1 LKAAWLTPK
10 KHEPQSI
17 FYQNHISKP
26 FSLCRGRYTHCVD
39 ALDPA
44 CRQNCWPQT
53 PRHYGYDAS
62 HTSGGAG
69 MKKVLLLNPP
79 GKQLY
84 IRDYYCSKV
93 SQADYIN
100 QPVDLLVIS
109 GILDTHVEL
118 HALDAIA
125 GALSIE
131 STLAGIRTFHPDVI
145 IVLMGAV
152 SLTEDTAFIKQVR
165 AILPQA
171 RIVCTGDIFGEAPEQ
186 YLLTIPEIDAALTDF
201 TSPDILEYIT
211 GTAASFETI
220 VTRTGGGH
228 LLPALST
235 KPHFLDAVPRHDL
248 FARFNYRH
256 PFIRGRRFATT
267 LIDFG
272 CPFQCSFCIM
282 KTLPYRTR
290 PVDAIMRE
298 LHTIKAMG
306 ITEILFDTQ
315 TFGAN
320 KAHALEVCT
329 RMVDEK
335 LHMGWVCFSRV
346 DITTPDMLSRMQKAG
361 CHTIIYGVESGS
373 AHILKKYQKGYT
385 PEQIH
390 RTIDYAS
397 SIGLETVGTFIL
409 GLPEEDET
417 TMRETLDTLRRIR
430 LDYASF
436 NVAVPR
442 AGTELR
448 KEAID
453 LGFIKNDFT
462 VMDQSGTEVALPTK
476 SLTREDIRRFRQQ
489 AVRTFYFRPS
499 YLLKRLTRIR
509 SPYDLLRTISQGLSL
524 VQRTWKGS

>member
-1 LKAAWLTPK
+1 
-10 KHEPQSI
+10 
-17 FYQNHISKP
+17 
-26 FSLCRGRYTHCVD
+26 
-39 ALDPA
+39 
-44 CRQNCWPQT
+44 
-53 PRHYGYDAS
+53 
-62 HTSGGAG
+62 

-109 GILDTHVEL
+109 GILDTYVEL
-118 HALDAIA
+118 QAIDAIA
-125 GALSIE
+125 GNISIE
-131 STLAGIRTFHPDVI
+131 ATLAEIRTVDPDVV
-145 IVLMGAV
+145 IVLVGAV
-152 SLTEDTAFIKQVR
+152 SLTEDAAFMKQLR

-171 RIVCTGDIFGEAPEQ
+171 RILCTGDIFNEAPEQ
-186 YLLTIPEIDAALTDF
+186 YLLTIPEIDAAVTDF
-201 TSPDILEYIT
+201 TSPEILAYVT
-211 GTAASFETI
+211 GAATAFATI
-220 VTRTGGGH
+220 VTRTGERKQ
-228 LLPALST
+228 LPST
-235 KPHFLDAVPRHDL
+235 GAGAQFLDAVPRHDL
-248 FARFNYRH
+248 FTRFNYRH
-256 PFIRGRRFATT
+256 PFIHGRRFATT

-272 CPFQCSFCIM
+272 CPFKCSFCIM
-282 KTLPYRTR
+282 KKLPYRTR

-306 ITEILFDTQ
+306 ITEILIDTQ

-320 KAHALEVCT
+320 KAHALEVCR

-335 LHMGWVCFSRV
+335 LNMGWVCFSRV
-346 DITTPDMLSRMQKAG
+346 DITTPEMLSRMKEAG
-361 CHTIIYGVESGS
+361 CHTIMYGVESGS

-409 GLPEEDET
+409 GLPEESET

-448 KEAID
+448 QEALG
-453 LGFIKNDFT
+453 LGFIKDDFT
-462 VMDQSGTEVALPTK
+462 VMDQSGTEVAMPTK
-476 SLTREDIRRFRQQ
+476 SLTREDIRRFRQK
-489 AVRTFYFRPS
+489 AVRAFYFRPG
-499 YLLKRLTRIR
+499 YLLKRLMHLR
-509 SPYDLLRTISQGLSL
+509 SPYELYRTISQGLSL